1 VTARRGDV
9 LRTPAGELV
18 VVVSRDAL
26 NRAGRT
32 LVARVAAGERYRP
45 LPSAVELALGDGV
58 EEPGFVLCHE
68 LAPLVEGDRVGTLP
82 PARLAEVERA
92 LRYAFDL

>member
-1 VTARRGDV
+1 MSARRGDV
-9 LRTPAGELV
+9 LRTPAGGLV

-26 NRAGRT
+26 NRAGRA
-32 LVARVAAGERYRP
+32 LVARVAADERYRP
-45 LPSAVELALGDGV
+45 LPTSVALARGDGV

-68 LAPLVEGDRVGTLP
+68 LTALADGERVGALP
-82 PARLAEVERA
+82 AARLAEVERA